1 MKKFLPVFAAASLMA
16 TAAAFAQTTTPA
28 SPPATST
35 PSTIEKS
42 TASPAPKA
50 AASESQALTLTDEKA
65 KTWIDKAVY
74 SSDGKNV
81 GEVVAFE
88 RDASGKVIE
97 MHADVGGFLGLGQT
111 RVRLMPSEFKL
122 MDDRAVLSIT
132 AEQAKTLPKVQK

>member
-35 PSTIEKS
+35 PPAIEKS
-42 TASPAPKA
+42 ITPPAPKA
-50 AASESQALTLTDEKA
+50 AASESQALMLTDEKA

-81 GEVVAFE
+81 GEVAAFE
-88 RDASGKVIE
+88 RDASGKVTE
-97 MHADVGGFLGLGQT
+97 LHADIGGFLGLGQT